1 MISHGG
7 LLLDLWIRRMEMLLG
22 LLLWW
27 WRLRLSFN
35 SIFDVVVIVSSMS
48 GDGTDAVSDAAIR
61 HEGTKVD
68 LRC

>member
-1 MISHGG
+1 
-7 LLLDLWIRRMEMLLG
+7 MEMLLG

-48 GDGTDAVSDAAIR
+48 GDGTDAVGDATIR

>member
-48 GDGTDAVSDAAIR
+48 GDGTDAVGDATIR